1 MNLWT
6 CRWRWRQEFFYNQH
20 GFFHLVCFEFNDS
33 FHHMIQLLRKI
44 RNRIIIELN
53 FFSYYQIIQRF
64 KNLLTICVLSVLQVA
79 SWKEQDKIELNFHVL
94 LFFNPMQRLSYLSFS
109 FILIQSFI
117 FHFCFT
123 QFQLLSPISF

>member
-6 CRWRWRQEFFYNQH
+6 SRWRWRQEFFYNQH
-20 GFFHLVCFEFNDS
+20 GFFQLVCFEFNDS
-33 FHHMIQLLRKI
+33 FHHMTQLLRKI

-64 KNLLTICVLSVLQVA
+64 KNLLTICVLYVLQVA